1 MDTTDDRVET
11 RNYILSLCSALG
23 AHEELPSADGTRQ
36 YSVGDEALGK
46 QSLAGKRTR
55 LPTNNISMSKGP

>member
-46 QSLAGKRTR
+46 QV
-55 LPTNNISMSKGP
+55 